1 MISKTVVLTAPNG
14 MHARPAGELVKLVKT
29 LDSAITLATAA
40 KSVKA
45 SSMLGILSLGLKS
58 GAEVTVSADGG
69 AEQANLDAVVAFL
82 AEIND

>member
-1 MISKTVVLTAPNG
+1 MISKTIVLTAPNG

>member
-45 SSMLGILSLGLKS
+45 SSMIGILSLGLKS